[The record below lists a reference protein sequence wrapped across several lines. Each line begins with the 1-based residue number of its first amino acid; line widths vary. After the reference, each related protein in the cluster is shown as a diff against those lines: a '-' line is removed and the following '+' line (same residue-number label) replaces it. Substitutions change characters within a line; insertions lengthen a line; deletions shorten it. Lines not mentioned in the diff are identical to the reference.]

1 MASYN
6 PGIKADIAA
15 SYINSRF
22 AEQKWYQE
30 NANFITSAA
39 GLVATVLAWLVTQPI
54 AEDPKVQMG
63 ILVAGF
69 ICTTLGVKV
78 TRNGF
83 SKSQV
88 AKVNNVVAQNVDA
101 TPLIP
106 VVEEPDEEG
115 PEDDDDDEDAAAALA
130 AQVEEFNRARET

>member
-1 MASYN
+1 MANYN
-6 PGIKADIAA
+6 PGIKTDIAA

-39 GLVATVLAWLVTQPI
+39 GLVATILAWLVTQPI

-78 TRNGF
+78 TKNGF

-88 AKVNNVVAQNVDA
+88 AKVNNVVAQNIDA

-106 VVEEPDEEG
+106 VSPEPDIEVA
-115 PEDDDDDEDAAAALA
+115 PEDDGAAEELAL
-130 AQVEEFNRARET
+130 QVAEFNRTREI

>member
-1 MASYN
+1 MANYN
-6 PGIKADIAA
+6 PGIKTDIAA
-15 SYINSRF
+15 SYINTRF

-39 GLVATVLAWLVTQPI
+39 GLVATILAWLVTQPI

-78 TRNGF
+78 TKNGF
-83 SKSQV
+83 SKSQI
-88 AKVNNVVAQNVDA
+88 AKVNNAVAQNIDA

-106 VVEEPDEEG
+106 VVTEPDEGE
-115 PEDDDDDEDAAAALA
+115 PDDEEDAAAALA
-130 AQVEEFNRARET
+130 AQVAEFNRAQEM

>member
-1 MASYN
+1 MATYN
-6 PGIKADIAA
+6 PGIKSDIAA

-39 GLVATVLAWLVTQPI
+39 GLVATILAWLVTQPI

-78 TRNGF
+78 TKNGF

-88 AKVNNVVAQNVDA
+88 AKVNNIVAQNIDA

-106 VVEEPDEEG
+106 VSPEPDIEVD
-115 PEDDDDDEDAAAALA
+115 PEDDGAAEELAL
-130 AQVEEFNRARET
+130 QVAEFNRTREI

>member
-1 MASYN
+1 MANYN
-6 PGIKADIAA
+6 PGIKTDIAA
-15 SYINSRF
+15 SYINTRF

-39 GLVATVLAWLVTQPI
+39 GLVATILAWLVTQPI

-78 TRNGF
+78 TKNGF
-83 SKSQV
+83 SKSQI
-88 AKVNNVVAQNVDA
+88 AKVNNAVAQTIDA

-106 VVEEPDEEG
+106 VVTEQDEEEPDEE
-115 PEDDDDDEDAAAALA
+115 EDAAAALA
-130 AQVEEFNRARET
+130 AQVAEFNRAQET

>member
-1 MASYN
+1 MATLN
-6 PGIKADIAA
+6 PGIKSDIVA

-39 GLVATVLAWLVTQPI
+39 GLVATILAWLVTQPI

-78 TRNGF
+78 TKNGF

-106 VVEEPDEEG
+106 VAEEPDEEE
-115 PEDDDDDEDAAAALA
+115 PVEEEDAAAALA
-130 AQVEEFNRARET
+130 AQVEEFNRAREM

>member
-1 MASYN
+1 MANYN
-6 PGIKADIAA
+6 PGIKSDIAA

-39 GLVATVLAWLVTQPI
+39 GLVATILAWLVTQPI

-78 TRNGF
+78 TKNGF

-88 AKVNNVVAQNVDA
+88 AKVNNVVAQNIDA

-106 VVEEPDEEG
+106 VVTEPDEE
-115 PEDDDDDEDAAAALA
+115 ETDVEEDAAAALA
-130 AQVEEFNRARET
+130 AQVEEFNRAREI

>member
-1 MASYN
+1 MANYN
-6 PGIKADIAA
+6 PGIKTDIAA
-15 SYINSRF
+15 SYINTRF

-39 GLVATVLAWLVTQPI
+39 GLVATILAWLVTQPI

-78 TRNGF
+78 TKNGF
-83 SKSQV
+83 SKSQI
-88 AKVNNVVAQNVDA
+88 AKVNNAVAQNVDA

-106 VVEEPDEEG
+106 VVTEPDEEE
-115 PEDDDDDEDAAAALA
+115 PDDEEDAAAALA
-130 AQVEEFNRARET
+130 AQVAEFNRAQET

>member
-1 MASYN
+1 MATYN
-6 PGIKADIAA
+6 PGIKSDIAA

-88 AKVNNVVAQNVDA
+88 AKVNNVVAQNIDA

-106 VVEEPDEEG
+106 VSPEPDIEVD
-115 PEDDDDDEDAAAALA
+115 PEDDGAAEELAL
-130 AQVEEFNRARET
+130 QVAEFNRTREI

>member
-1 MASYN
+1 MATYN
-6 PGIKADIAA
+6 PGIKSDIAA

-63 ILVAGF
+63 ILVVGF

-78 TRNGF
+78 TKNGF

-88 AKVNNVVAQNVDA
+88 AKVNNVVAQNIDA

-106 VVEEPDEEG
+106 VVTEPDEEE
-115 PEDDDDDEDAAAALA
+115 PDDEEDAAAALA
-130 AQVEEFNRARET
+130 AQVEEFNRAREM

>member
-1 MASYN
+1 MATYN
-6 PGIKADIAA
+6 PGIKSDIAA

-78 TRNGF
+78 TKNGF

-88 AKVNNVVAQNVDA
+88 AKVNNVVAQNIDA

-106 VVEEPDEEG
+106 VVTEPDEE
-115 PEDDDDDEDAAAALA
+115 ETDAEEDAAAALA
-130 AQVEEFNRARET
+130 AQVEEFNRAREI

>member
-1 MASYN
+1 MANYN
-6 PGIKADIAA
+6 PGIKTDIAA
-15 SYINSRF
+15 SYINTRF

-39 GLVATVLAWLVTQPI
+39 GLVATILAWLVTQPI

-78 TRNGF
+78 TKNGF
-83 SKSQV
+83 SKSQI
-88 AKVNNVVAQNVDA
+88 AKVNNAVAQNIDA

-106 VVEEPDEEG
+106 VVTEPDEEE
-115 PEDDDDDEDAAAALA
+115 PDDEEDAAAALA
-130 AQVEEFNRARET
+130 AQVEEFNRAREI

>member
-1 MASYN
+1 MATYN
-6 PGIKADIAA
+6 PGIQSDIAA

-39 GLVATVLAWLVTQPI
+39 GLVATILAWLVTQPI

-78 TRNGF
+78 TKNGF

-88 AKVNNVVAQNVDA
+88 AKVNNVVAQNIDA

-106 VVEEPDEEG
+106 VSPEPDIEVD
-115 PEDDDDDEDAAAALA
+115 PEDDGAAEELAL
-130 AQVEEFNRARET
+130 QVAEFNRTREI

>member
-1 MASYN
+1 MATYN
-6 PGIKADIAA
+6 PGIKSDIAA

-39 GLVATVLAWLVTQPI
+39 GLVATILAWLVTQPI

-78 TRNGF
+78 TKNGF

-88 AKVNNVVAQNVDA
+88 AKVNNVVAQNIDA

-106 VVEEPDEEG
+106 VSPEPDIEVD
-115 PEDDDDDEDAAAALA
+115 PEDDGAAEELAL
-130 AQVEEFNRARET
+130 QVAEFNRAREI

>member
-1 MASYN
+1 MATYN
-6 PGIKADIAA
+6 PGIKSDIAA

-39 GLVATVLAWLVTQPI
+39 GLVATILAWLVTQPI

-78 TRNGF
+78 TKNGF

-88 AKVNNVVAQNVDA
+88 AKVNNVVAQNIDA

-106 VVEEPDEEG
+106 VSPEPDIEVV
-115 PEDDDDDEDAAAALA
+115 PEDEGAAEELAL
-130 AQVEEFNRARET
+130 QVAEFNRTREI

>member
-1 MASYN
+1 MATYN
-6 PGIKADIAA
+6 PGIKSDIAA

-39 GLVATVLAWLVTQPI
+39 GLVATILAWLVTQPI

-78 TRNGF
+78 TKNGF

-88 AKVNNVVAQNVDA
+88 AKVNNVVAQNIDA

-106 VVEEPDEEG
+106 VSPEPDIEVD
-115 PEDDDDDEDAAAALA
+115 PEDDGAAEELAL
-130 AQVEEFNRARET
+130 QVAEFNRTREI

>member
-1 MASYN
+1 MATYN
-6 PGIKADIAA
+6 PGIKSDIAA

-39 GLVATVLAWLVTQPI
+39 GLVATILAWLVTQPI
-54 AEDPKVQMG
+54 AEDPKAQMG

-88 AKVNNVVAQNVDA
+88 AKVNNVVAQNIDA

-106 VVEEPDEEG
+106 VVEEPDEEEQFV
-115 PEDDDDDEDAAAALA
+115 EDDGTAEELAL
-130 AQVEEFNRARET
+130 QVEEFNRAREM

>member
-1 MASYN
+1 MANYN
-6 PGIKADIAA
+6 PGIKSDIAA

-39 GLVATVLAWLVTQPI
+39 GLVATILAWLVTQPI

-78 TRNGF
+78 TKNGF

-88 AKVNNVVAQNVDA
+88 AKVNNVVAQNIDA

-106 VVEEPDEEG
+106 VSPEPDIEVD
-115 PEDDDDDEDAAAALA
+115 PEDDGAAEELAL
-130 AQVEEFNRARET
+130 QVAEFNRTREI

>member
-6 PGIKADIAA
+6 SSAVADVAA
-15 SYINSRF
+15 SYINTRF

-30 NANFITSAA
+30 NANFITSIA
-39 GLVATVLAWLVTQPI
+39 GLIATVLAWLVTQPI

-78 TRNGF
+78 THNGF

-88 AKVNNVVAQNVDA
+88 AKVNNVVAQNIDD

-106 VVEEPDEEG
+106 VVEEPDDEE
-115 PEDDDDDEDAAAALA
+115 PEDDEDAAAALA

>member
-1 MASYN
+1 MATYN
-6 PGIKADIAA
+6 PGIKSDIAA

-63 ILVAGF
+63 ILVVGF

-88 AKVNNVVAQNVDA
+88 AKVNNVVAQNIDA

-106 VVEEPDEEG
+106 VSPEPDIEVD
-115 PEDDDDDEDAAAALA
+115 PEDDGAAEELAL
-130 AQVEEFNRARET
+130 QVAEFNRTREI

>member
-1 MASYN
+1 MANYN
-6 PGIKADIAA
+6 PGIKTDIAA

-39 GLVATVLAWLVTQPI
+39 GLVATILAWLVTQPI

-78 TRNGF
+78 TKNGF

-88 AKVNNVVAQNVDA
+88 AKVNNVVAQNIDA

-106 VVEEPDEEG
+106 VSPEPDIEVV
-115 PEDDDDDEDAAAALA
+115 PEDDGAAEELAL
-130 AQVEEFNRARET
+130 QVAEFNRTREI

>member
-1 MASYN
+1 MATYN
-6 PGIKADIAA
+6 PGIKSDIAA

-78 TRNGF
+78 TKNGF

-88 AKVNNVVAQNVDA
+88 AKVNNVVAQNIDA

-106 VVEEPDEEG
+106 VSPEPDIEVD
-115 PEDDDDDEDAAAALA
+115 PEDDGAAEELAL
-130 AQVEEFNRARET
+130 QVAEFNRTREI

>member
-1 MASYN
+1 MATYN
-6 PGIKADIAA
+6 PGIKSDIAA

-39 GLVATVLAWLVTQPI
+39 GLVATILAWLVTQPI

-88 AKVNNVVAQNVDA
+88 AKVNNVVAQNIDA

-106 VVEEPDEEG
+106 VSPEPDIEVD
-115 PEDDDDDEDAAAALA
+115 PEDDGAAEELAL
-130 AQVEEFNRARET
+130 QVAEFNRTREI

>member
-1 MASYN
+1 MATYN
-6 PGIKADIAA
+6 PGIKSDIAA

-39 GLVATVLAWLVTQPI
+39 GLVATILAWLVTQPI

-78 TRNGF
+78 TKNGF

-88 AKVNNVVAQNVDA
+88 AKVNNVVAQNIDA

-106 VVEEPDEEG
+106 VSPEPDIEVY
-115 PEDDDDDEDAAAALA
+115 PEDDGAAEELAL
-130 AQVEEFNRARET
+130 QVAEFNRTREI

>member
-1 MASYN
+1 MATYN
-6 PGIKADIAA
+6 PGIKSDIAA

-39 GLVATVLAWLVTQPI
+39 GLVATILAWLVTQPI

-78 TRNGF
+78 TKNGF
-83 SKSQV
+83 SKSQI
-88 AKVNNVVAQNVDA
+88 AKVNNAVAQNIDA

-106 VVEEPDEEG
+106 VSPEPDIEVV
-115 PEDDDDDEDAAAALA
+115 PEDDGAAEELAL
-130 AQVEEFNRARET
+130 QVAEFNRTREI

>member
-1 MASYN
+1 MANYN
-6 PGIKADIAA
+6 PGIKTDIAA
-15 SYINSRF
+15 SYINTRF

-78 TRNGF
+78 TKNGF
-83 SKSQV
+83 SKSQI
-88 AKVNNVVAQNVDA
+88 AKVNNAVAQNIDA

-106 VVEEPDEEG
+106 VSPEPDIEVV
-115 PEDDDDDEDAAAALA
+115 PEDDGAAEELAL
-130 AQVEEFNRARET
+130 QVAEFNRTREI

>member
-1 MASYN
+1 MATYN
-6 PGIKADIAA
+6 PGIKSDIAA

-39 GLVATVLAWLVTQPI
+39 GLVATILAWLVTQPI

-78 TRNGF
+78 TKNGF
-83 SKSQV
+83 SKSQI
-88 AKVNNVVAQNVDA
+88 AKVNNAVAQNIDA

-106 VVEEPDEEG
+106 VVEDPYEEEQFV
-115 PEDDDDDEDAAAALA
+115 EDDGTAEELAL
-130 AQVEEFNRARET
+130 QVEEFNRAREM

>member
-1 MASYN
+1 MATYN
-6 PGIKADIAA
+6 PGIKSDIAA

-39 GLVATVLAWLVTQPI
+39 GLVATILAWLVTQPI

-78 TRNGF
+78 TKNGF

-88 AKVNNVVAQNVDA
+88 AKVNNVVAQNIGA

-106 VVEEPDEEG
+106 VGTEPDEE
-115 PEDDDDDEDAAAALA
+115 ETDAEEDAAAALA
-130 AQVEEFNRARET
+130 AQVEEFNRAREI

>member
-1 MASYN
+1 MATYN
-6 PGIKADIAA
+6 PGIKSDIAA

-39 GLVATVLAWLVTQPI
+39 GLVATILAWLVTQPI

-78 TRNGF
+78 TKNGF

-88 AKVNNVVAQNVDA
+88 AKVNNVVAQNIDA

-106 VVEEPDEEG
+106 VSPEPDIEVV
-115 PEDDDDDEDAAAALA
+115 PEDDGAAEELAL
-130 AQVEEFNRARET
+130 QVAEFNRTREI

>member
-1 MASYN
+1 MATYN
-6 PGIKADIAA
+6 PGIKSDIAA
-15 SYINSRF
+15 SYINTRF

-39 GLVATVLAWLVTQPI
+39 GLVATILAWLVTQPI

-78 TRNGF
+78 TKNGF

-88 AKVNNVVAQNVDA
+88 AKVNNVVAQNIDA

-106 VVEEPDEEG
+106 VSPEPDIEVY
-115 PEDDDDDEDAAAALA
+115 PEDDGAAEELAL
-130 AQVEEFNRARET
+130 QVAEFNRTREI

>member
-1 MASYN
+1 MATYN
-6 PGIKADIAA
+6 PGIKSDIAA

-39 GLVATVLAWLVTQPI
+39 GLVATILAWLVTQPI

-78 TRNGF
+78 TKNGF

-88 AKVNNVVAQNVDA
+88 AKVNNIVAQNIDA

-106 VVEEPDEEG
+106 VSPEPDIEVY
-115 PEDDDDDEDAAAALA
+115 PEDDGAAEELAL
-130 AQVEEFNRARET
+130 QVAEFNRTREI

>member
-1 MASYN
+1 MATYN
-6 PGIKADIAA
+6 PGIKSDIAA

-39 GLVATVLAWLVTQPI
+39 GLVATILAWLVTQPI

-78 TRNGF
+78 TKNGF

-88 AKVNNVVAQNVDA
+88 AKVNNVVAQNIDA

-106 VVEEPDEEG
+106 VVTEPDEE
-115 PEDDDDDEDAAAALA
+115 ETDAEEDAAAALA
-130 AQVEEFNRARET
+130 AQVEEFNRAREI

>member
-1 MASYN
+1 MATYN
-6 PGIKADIAA
+6 PGIKSDIAA

-39 GLVATVLAWLVTQPI
+39 GLVATILAWLVTQPI
-54 AEDPKVQMG
+54 AEDPKVQMC

-78 TRNGF
+78 TKNGF

-88 AKVNNVVAQNVDA
+88 AKVNNVVAQNIDA

-106 VVEEPDEEG
+106 VSPEPDIEVV
-115 PEDDDDDEDAAAALA
+115 PEDDGAAEELAL
-130 AQVEEFNRARET
+130 QVAEFNRTREI

>member
-1 MASYN
+1 MATYN
-6 PGIKADIAA
+6 PGIKSDIAA

-39 GLVATVLAWLVTQPI
+39 GLVATILAWLVTQPI

-78 TRNGF
+78 TKNGF
-83 SKSQV
+83 SKAQV
-88 AKVNNVVAQNVDA
+88 AKVNNVVAQNIDA

-106 VVEEPDEEG
+106 VVTEPDEE
-115 PEDDDDDEDAAAALA
+115 ETDVEEDAAAALA
-130 AQVEEFNRARET
+130 AQVEEFNRAREI

>member
-1 MASYN
+1 MANYN
-6 PGIKADIAA
+6 PGIKSDIAA

-39 GLVATVLAWLVTQPI
+39 GLVATILAWLVTQPI

-78 TRNGF
+78 TKNGF

-88 AKVNNVVAQNVDA
+88 AKVNNVVAQNIDA

-106 VVEEPDEEG
+106 VSPEPDIEVV
-115 PEDDDDDEDAAAALA
+115 PEDDGAAEELAL
-130 AQVEEFNRARET
+130 QVAEFNRTREI

>member
-1 MASYN
+1 MANYN
-6 PGIKADIAA
+6 PGIKTDIAA
-15 SYINSRF
+15 SYINTRF

-39 GLVATVLAWLVTQPI
+39 GLVATILAWLVTQPI

-78 TRNGF
+78 TKNGF

-88 AKVNNVVAQNVDA
+88 AKVNNVVAQNIDA

-106 VVEEPDEEG
+106 VSPEPDIEVV
-115 PEDDDDDEDAAAALA
+115 PEDDGAAEELAL
-130 AQVEEFNRARET
+130 QVAEFNRTREI

>member
-1 MASYN
+1 MATYN
-6 PGIKADIAA
+6 PGIKSDIAA

-39 GLVATVLAWLVTQPI
+39 GLAATILAWLVTQPI

-78 TRNGF
+78 TKNGF
-83 SKSQV
+83 SKSQI
-88 AKVNNVVAQNVDA
+88 AKVNNAVAQNIDA

-106 VVEEPDEEG
+106 VSPEPDIEVV
-115 PEDDDDDEDAAAALA
+115 PEDDGAAEELAL
-130 AQVEEFNRARET
+130 QVAEFNRTREI

>member
-1 MASYN
+1 MATYN
-6 PGIKADIAA
+6 PGIKSDIAA

-39 GLVATVLAWLVTQPI
+39 GLVATILAWLVTQPI

-78 TRNGF
+78 TKNGF
-83 SKSQV
+83 SKSQI
-88 AKVNNVVAQNVDA
+88 AKVNNVVAQNIDA

-106 VVEEPDEEG
+106 VSPEPDIEVD
-115 PEDDDDDEDAAAALA
+115 PEDDGAAEELAL
-130 AQVEEFNRARET
+130 QVAEFNRTREI

>member
-1 MASYN
+1 MATYN
-6 PGIKADIAA
+6 PGIKSDIAA

-39 GLVATVLAWLVTQPI
+39 GLVATILAWLVTQPI

-78 TRNGF
+78 TKNGF

-88 AKVNNVVAQNVDA
+88 AKVNNVVAQNIDA

-106 VVEEPDEEG
+106 VVTEPDEEATDA
-115 PEDDDDDEDAAAALA
+115 EEDAAAALA
-130 AQVEEFNRARET
+130 AQVEEFNRAREI

>member
-6 PGIKADIAA
+6 SSAVTDVAA
-15 SYINSRF
+15 SYINTRF

-30 NANFITSAA
+30 NANFITSIA
-39 GLVATVLAWLVTQPI
+39 GLIATILAWLVTQPI

-78 TRNGF
+78 TKNGF

-88 AKVNNVVAQNVDA
+88 AKVNNVVSQHVDD

-106 VVEEPDEEG
+106 VVVESEDEEP
-115 PEDDDDDEDAAAALA
+115 EDNEDAAAALA
-130 AQVEEFNRARET
+130 AQVEEFNRAREM